1 MLASEKLA
9 PQRVRP
15 VDKPFLVLRP
25 RILTSF
31 DTGETTM
38 ASFKIL
44 AAAALLS
51 AMTLT
56 PVFAQA
62 AIQEP
67 GLFAFYHPNADV
79 LNGGAPTPEA
89 ALASAP
95 PAASEAMQRWKA
107 ATQLSA
113 PSVIAPTIPRPTPSL
128 AMTVAGI
135 DAGDAGHN
143 DDAVA
148 WRA

>member
-1 MLASEKLA
+1 M
-9 PQRVRP
+9 
-15 VDKPFLVLRP
+15 
-25 RILTSF
+25 T
-31 DTGETTM
+31 
-38 ASFKIL
+38 SFKIL

-89 ALASAP
+89 ALASVP
-95 PAASEAMQRWKA
+95 PEASEAYATIESGNATTFCAQRYRCYDPESG
-107 ATQLSA
+107 TFLGYDG
-113 PSVIAPTIPRPTPSL
+113 RRHRC
-128 AMTVAGI
+128 G
-135 DAGDAGHN
+135 
-143 DDAVA
+143 
-148 WRA
+148 